1 VVLIGIVGLVVS
13 LTFMRFS
20 APDLA
25 LTQLSVEVVTIVL
38 MLLAL
43 YYLPQSSPK
52 ESSRAARRPRYSSP
66 PASAA
71 AWRSPLTP
79 C

>member
-1 VVLIGIVGLVVS
+1 MSLVISIFTVISIGAVIYYHHNRFVALIIVGIAGLITS
-13 LTFMRFS
+13 LIFIKFS

-43 YYLPQSSPK
+43 YYLPQFTPK
-52 ESSRAARRPRYSSP
+52 E
-66 PASAA
+66 
-71 AWRSPLTP
+71 
-79 C
+79 